1 MFTLGKAPSK
11 TKLEVQKER
20 RKLRIQNEQKNF
32 TRIRILRRGECLE
45 VESKAKR
52 TEVWRLF
59 PRRLDVP
66 LSFLFDFNDGSL
78 ATLIRSLQHHPLQ
91 TFGFKQ
97 KHSPMLSLAL
107 SLPYS
112 AAAALFQTNQ
122 RIRFVLKMF
131 VNRIRLRKFKVAND
145 VDPATFEIP
154 TKPVDIVDW
163 TQKKIY
169 RFEASSLL
177 GDIRT
182 RLQHHD
188 YLFPDPLT
196 PRNMVTNLPFTLF
209 QTINVYE
216 QLMKW
221 GYMHWTLESL
231 RHAEYNISR
240 FALLNH
246 KQLSLKALDQSVFAS
261 NDKELLLD
269 FIELQHQYHGFLFDE
284 RLYKWAINSK
294 SCQQTKKIEKW
305 KKYCYEYHAVSNL
318 YEDPGE
324 QIHRLNRIVFF
335 TQELCKST
343 NDLREI
349 RAMGIA

>member
-1 MFTLGKAPSK
+1 MFALGKAPKKSK
-11 TKLEVQKER
+11 QEAQRKRQKQ
-20 RKLRIQNEQKNF
+20 RIQNEQKKF
-32 TRIRILRRGECLE
+32 TRIRILRRGDFFE
-45 VESKAKR
+45 VDNKKKR

-59 PRRLDVP
+59 PRRLNVP
-66 LSFLFDFNDGSL
+66 LSFLFDFNDASL
-78 ATLIRSLQHHPLQ
+78 ATLIRSLQHHNLHA
-91 TFGFKQ
+91 FGSKQ
-97 KHSPMLSLAL
+97 KQQLTLT
-107 SLPYS
+107 LPYS
-112 AAAALFQTNQ
+112 AATALFQTNQ
-122 RIRFVLKMF
+122 HIRFVLKMF

-145 VDPATFEIP
+145 VDPVSFEIP
-154 TKPVDIVDW
+154 KKPVDIVDW

-231 RHAEYNISR
+231 RYAEYNISR
-240 FALLNH
+240 FALLNN

-305 KKYCYEYHAVSNL
+305 KKYCYEYHAVSIL

-324 QIHRLNRIVFF
+324 QVHRLNRIVFF

>member
-1 MFTLGKAPSK
+1 MFALGKAPLK
-11 TKLEVQKER
+11 TKQEAQKER
-20 RKLRIQNEQKNF
+20 RKRRIQKEQKKF
-32 TRIRILRRGECLE
+32 TRIHILRRGDFFE
-45 VESKAKR
+45 VEEKEKKKR

-59 PRRLDVP
+59 PRRLDIP
-66 LSFLFDFNDGSL
+66 LSFLFDFNDSSL
-78 ATLIRSLQHHPLQ
+78 ATLIRSLQHNTLHA
-91 TFGFKQ
+91 FGSKQ
-97 KHSPMLSLAL
+97 KQQLTPMI
-107 SLPYS
+107 PYS
-112 AAAALFQTNQ
+112 AAASLFQTNQ

-131 VNRIRLRKFKVAND
+131 VN
-145 VDPATFEIP
+145 
-154 TKPVDIVDW
+154 
-163 TQKKIY
+163 

-216 QLMKW
+216 QLIKW

-240 FALLNH
+240 FALLNN

-269 FIELQHQYHGFLFDE
+269 FIELQHQYHGVLFDE

-305 KKYCYEYHAVSNL
+305 KKYCYEYHAVSIL

-324 QIHRLNRIVFF
+324 QINRLNRIVFF
-335 TQELCKST
+335 TKELCKST

-349 RAMGIA
+349 RAMGIV

>member
-1 MFTLGKAPSK
+1 MFALGKAPLK
-11 TKLEVQKER
+11 TKQEAQKER
-20 RKLRIQNEQKNF
+20 RKRRIQKEQKKF
-32 TRIRILRRGECLE
+32 TRIHILRRGDFFE
-45 VESKAKR
+45 VEEKEKKKR

-59 PRRLDVP
+59 PRRLDMP
-66 LSFLFDFNDGSL
+66 LSFLFDFNDSSL
-78 ATLIRSLQHHPLQ
+78 ATLIRSLQHNTLHA
-91 TFGFKQ
+91 FGSKQ
-97 KHSPMLSLAL
+97 KQQLTPMI
-107 SLPYS
+107 PYC
-112 AAAALFQTNQ
+112 AATALFQTNQ

-154 TKPVDIVDW
+154 TKPVEIVDW
-163 TQKKIY
+163 IQKKIY

-216 QLMKW
+216 QLIKW

-240 FALLNH
+240 FALLNN

-269 FIELQHQYHGFLFDE
+269 FIELQHQYHGVLFDE

-305 KKYCYEYHAVSNL
+305 KKYCYEYHAVSIL

-324 QIHRLNRIVFF
+324 QINRLNRIVFF
-335 TQELCKST
+335 TKELCKST

-349 RAMGIA
+349 RAMGIV